1 MAIDRTPVL
10 KRCRSLGLTPAFLGI
25 SKESHRQAKRANRKK
40 SEYGI
45 QLTEK
50 QKAKFI
56 YGLLEKQFRGYYDRA
71 KKMEGITGENLL
83 ILLERRID
91 NVVFRL
97 GLANTRRQARQ
108 IVRHGHI
115 AVNGKRLDI
124 PSALIKAGDVIS
136 VMEGSRSKEYFKGMA
151 ETLAGKTVPAWL
163 IQDAENLGGKV
174 DRYPTREEI
183 DVPIEEHL
191 IVELYSK

>member
-50 QKAKFI
+50 QKVKFI

-124 PSALIKAGDVIS
+124 PSALVKAGDVIS

>member
-108 IVRHGHI
+108 IFPLWKAAVPKNISKAWLKLLPAKPFRHG
-115 AVNGKRLDI
+115 
-124 PSALIKAGDVIS
+124 
-136 VMEGSRSKEYFKGMA
+136 
-151 ETLAGKTVPAWL
+151 
-163 IQDAENLGGKV
+163 
-174 DRYPTREEI
+174 
-183 DVPIEEHL
+183 
-191 IVELYSK
+191 

>member
-10 KRCRSLGLTPAFLGI
+10 KRCRSLGLSPAFLGI
-25 SKESHRQAKRANRKK
+25 SKESNRQVRRQNRKK

-56 YGLLEKQFRGYYDRA
+56 YGVLEKQFRGYYDKA
-71 KKMEGITGENLL
+71 KKMEGIAGENLL

-91 NVVFRL
+91 NVVYRL

-115 AVNGKRLDI
+115 AVTGKRLDI
-124 PSALIKAGDVIS
+124 PSAMTYVGDVIT
-136 VMEGSRSKEYFKGMA
+136 VMENSRSKEYFKGME
-151 ETLAGKTVPAWL
+151 ETLATKAVPAWL
-163 IQDAENLGGKV
+163 IQDAQNLGGKV
-174 DRYPTREEI
+174 DRFPTREEI

>member
-10 KRCRSLGLTPAFLGI
+10 KRCRSLGLAPQFLGVN
-25 SKESHRQAKRANRKK
+25 KESKRQARRQNRKK

-56 YGLLEKQFRGYYDRA
+56 YGVLERQFRGYYDKA
-71 KKMEGITGENLL
+71 KKMEGIAGENLL

-91 NVVFRL
+91 NVVYRL
-97 GLANTRRQARQ
+97 GLASTRRQARQ

-124 PSALIKAGDVIS
+124 PSAMVYAGDVIS
-136 VMEGSRSKEYFKGMA
+136 VMENSRSKEYFKGMDEKMA
-151 ETLAGKTVPAWL
+151 AVTSPAWL
-163 IQDAENLGGKV
+163 VQDTTTLGGKV

-183 DVPIEEHL
+183 DVPIEEQL
-191 IVELYSK
+191 IIELYSK